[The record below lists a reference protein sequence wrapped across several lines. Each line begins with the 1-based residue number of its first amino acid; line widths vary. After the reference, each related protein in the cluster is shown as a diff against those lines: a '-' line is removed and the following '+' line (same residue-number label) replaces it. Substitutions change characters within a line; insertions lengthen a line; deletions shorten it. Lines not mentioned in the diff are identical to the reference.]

1 MSTIARSERAA
12 LADLFTALGPD
23 APTLCAGWTT
33 TDLAAHLVVRERRPD
48 TLPGIMLKA
57 FAGWTERVRQQART
71 RDYRELVGEFRIGPP
86 LLSPFGLPGVD
97 GVANTVEMFVHHED
111 VRRAQEG
118 WEPRVLPAQTEQAFW
133 RTLGTAGMLLRSAP
147 TGVTLVSPGFGER
160 VAKRAE
166 PMVVVSGPPAELVLF
181 CNGRQAH
188 AQVTIEGEPDAAE
201 RLRVANLG
209 V

>member
-1 MSTIARSERAA
+1 MSKIAQSERAA
-12 LADLFTALGPD
+12 LAELFSAVGPD
-23 APTLCAGWTT
+23 SPTLCGGWTT
-33 TDLAAHLVVRERRPD
+33 ADLAAHLVVRERRPD
-48 TLPGIMLKA
+48 TLPGLRVKA
-57 FAGWTERVRQQART
+57 FAGWTDRVRQQARKRSY
-71 RDYRELVGEFRIGPP
+71 RDLISDFRGGPP

-111 VRRAQEG
+111 VRRAQES
-118 WEPRVLPAQTEQAFW
+118 WEPRALPAETEQALW
-133 RTLGTAGMLLRSAP
+133 RTLGMARMLLGSAP
-147 TGVTLVSPGFGER
+147 VGVTLVSPGFGER

-188 AQVTIEGEPDAAE
+188 ARVTIEGEPDAAE
-201 RLRVANLG
+201 RLRGADLG

>member
-1 MSTIARSERAA
+1 MSTIAQSERAA
-12 LADLFTALGPD
+12 LADLFTTLGPD

-33 TDLAAHLVVRERRPD
+33 ADLAAHLVVREHRPD
-48 TLPGIMLKA
+48 TLPGIRVKA
-57 FAGWTERVRQQART
+57 FAGWTERVRQQARE
-71 RDYRELVGEFRIGPP
+71 RDYRELVDAFQGGPP

-97 GVANTVEMFVHHED
+97 GVANAVEMFVHHED
-111 VRRAQEG
+111 VRRAQES
-118 WEPRVLPAQTEQAFW
+118 WEPRALPAETEQALW
-133 RTLGTAGMLLRSAP
+133 RTLGMARMLMRSAP

-181 CNGRQAH
+181 CSGRQAH

-201 RLRVANLG
+201 RLLGADLG